1 MGDVRPKGVETDVE
15 RDIEY
20 KWSRAAKCIP
30 IHRAQ
35 QVGVAPSSHARAWL
49 EDRARNRGSAK
60 AISQVKIE

>member
-1 MGDVRPKGVETDVE
+1 MGDVRPKGVETNVE
-15 RDIEY
+15 HNIEY

-35 QVGVAPSSHARAWL
+35 QVGVAPSSHARTWL
-49 EDRARNRGSAK
+49 EDRARNQGSAK